1 MTRKDYVRYAKIF
14 GLSLLVSVPLLIAL
28 DILISK
34 HISQVVLVILNVA
47 LIIAGF
53 VGAIFIAEKRAKHI
67 AKKRQEFLDKQAQE
81 EKLQEQQQNTEM
93 QKQQTQQTKN
103 KKLKKKHK

>member
-28 DILISK
+28 DILIST
-34 HISQVVLVILNVA
+34 HISQVVLVILNVS

-67 AKKRQEFLDKQAQE
+67 AKKRQEFL
-81 EKLQEQQQNTEM
+81 EK
-93 QKQQTQQTKN
+93 QKQETQQTTQQPNIQQNN
-103 KKLKKKHK
+103 KKHKKKHK